1 MWPILFVAG
10 VLYLKADS
18 LGVERLCVVL
28 FISFCV
34 FVSVSHSKKKKR
46 PFLVVLFENRIL
58 LVPQPQPKGL
68 R

>member
-34 FVSVSHSKKKKR
+34 FVSVSHSKKKKKETFFGR
-46 PFLVVLFENRIL
+46 FI
-58 LVPQPQPKGL
+58 
-68 R
+68 

>member
-34 FVSVSHSKKKKR
+34 FVSVSHSKKKETFFGR
-46 PFLVVLFENRIL
+46 FI
-58 LVPQPQPKGL
+58 
-68 R
+68 